1 MSILPNLKHILPENE
16 QPDDLN
22 HEMPILDL
30 TAKRLIDDRV
40 SVEIQNVVAS
50 ANLNQHLDLDVILQ
64 VTPGAKYNQE
74 RFPGLVYR
82 LKRPKTTTLLF
93 RSGKMICTGA
103 KSTRSANTAIT
114 QVINALKDQ
123 GIVIITTPTPKI
135 ENIVASGDLGGTIDL
150 ENVAERL
157 FKTMYEPEQF
167 PGLIYRMDDPKTVF
181 LIFANGK
188 IVCTGTKTETGL
200 NSAIHN
206 LIGTL
211 QLNNLIMPHNDK
223 QVQRDLQYSS
233 ARNISI
239 SRTGN

>member
-1 MSILPNLKHILPENE
+1 MSILPNLKHVLPESK

-40 SVEIQNVVAS
+40 FVEIQNVVAS

-64 VTPGAKYNQE
+64 VTPGAKYNPE
-74 RFPGLVYR
+74 RFPGLAYR

-103 KSTRSANTAIT
+103 RSTRSANTAIT

-123 GIVIITTPTPKI
+123 GIVIITTPSPKI

-167 PGLIYRMDDPKTVF
+167 PGLIYRMNDPKTVF

-188 IVCTGTKTETGL
+188 IVCTGAKTEINL
-200 NSAIHN
+200 NSAVHN
-206 LIGTL
+206 MIDTL
-211 QLNNLIMPHNDK
+211 QLNNLIIPPDDK
-223 QVQRDLQYSS
+223 QDRRDSS
-233 ARNISI
+233 TAQISI
-239 SRTGN
+239 SRMAN

>member
-1 MSILPNLKHILPENE
+1 MSILPDLKHILPESK

-30 TAKRLIDDRV
+30 TAKRLIHDKV
-40 SVEIQNVVAS
+40 FVEIQNVVAS
-50 ANLNQHLDLDVILQ
+50 ANLNQRLDLDVILK
-64 VTPGAKYNQE
+64 VTPGAKYNPE

-82 LKRPKTTTLLF
+82 LKKPKTTTLLF

-103 KSTRSANTAIT
+103 KSTKSANTAII

-123 GIVIITTPTPKI
+123 GIVIITSPTPKI

-167 PGLIYRMDDPKTVF
+167 PGLIYRMNDPKTVF

-188 IVCTGTKTETGL
+188 IVCTGAKTEIGL
-200 NSAIHN
+200 NSAIQN
-206 LIGTL
+206 LRGTL
-211 QLNNLIMPHNDK
+211 QLNNLIIPHNDK
-223 QVQRDLQYSS
+223 QVQRDSQYSA

-239 SRTGN
+239 SRMAN